1 MFRKS
6 TTQSS
11 LFDAG
16 IYLKDALPEKDWSYI
31 YRDNILPLID
41 EDKFKHLYSP
51 TKGRPNSPIKTMV
64 SLLIFMALEKLVWRI
79 VEFQFPRRIDWMI
92 ATNAQIGTANI
103 DHVTLFK
110 FYQRLEKDEAAIKLF
125 TEITNKFIELCGTS
139 IKKQRTDSFF
149 VHGWLQNL
157 SRYGLFKETI
167 RKFLYT
173 LRKQKQGLYET
184 IKEELS
190 KQYLDKEFDLTE
202 KDNEKA
208 RRRVSE
214 MATDMHKIII
224 AFENHKQ
231 IQHYETFKIL
241 KQVFQQQCEVKQ
253 EPENKD
259 PEIILKDKPDK
270 KAINTPHNPQAQYKR
285 KGKQQVTGDVAFVTE
300 TCDRDNK
307 TQFITDIKVSEISE
321 HDSTQQPKIQERL
334 INNNLTPEKQYADA
348 GFVNGKTIKQSK
360 KSGIDLEGPT
370 SGRSQSFEAYES
382 SERKFDAGDFDTTYD
397 DNSGELIVNKCPE
410 GQAPINQQIS
420 KKTAKLNVHFDQN
433 ICASCPKQNQCPVK
447 VGKRVATYTVT
458 EEEYIGA
465 VRHHQYM
472 SNSAYRKECA
482 IRAGA
487 ESLVSELTRTHGM
500 RKSRHRERK
509 RTELQL
515 IFASLACNVKRF
527 IAHWENYAHFEP
539 KTAYTC
545 A

>member
-6 TTQSS
+6 TAQSS

-16 IYLKDALPEKDWSYI
+16 LYLKDALPENDWSYI

-41 EDKFKHLYSP
+41 EDKFRHLYSQE
-51 TKGRPNSPIKTMV
+51 KGRPNSSIKTMV
-64 SLLIFMALEKLVWRI
+64 SLLIFMGLEKYVWRS

-92 ATNAQIGTANI
+92 ATNAQIGKAYI

-110 FYQRLEKDEAAIKLF
+110 FYQRLEDDETASRLF
-125 TEITNKFIELCGTS
+125 TMITNEFIELCGTS

-149 VHGWLQNL
+149 VHGWLRNL

-173 LRKQKQGLYET
+173 LRKQKQGLYEK
-184 IKEELS
+184 IKGELS
-190 KQYLDKEFDLTE
+190 KEYLDKDFDLTE

-214 MATDMHKIII
+214 MATDMYKIVI

-231 IQHYETFKIL
+231 LKHYETFKIL
-241 KQVFQQQCEVKQ
+241 KQVFQQQCETKQ
-253 EPENKD
+253 KPENKE

-285 KGKQQVTGDVAFVTE
+285 KRKQQVTGDIATVTE
-300 TCDRDNK
+300 TCDKDNK
-307 TQFITDIKVSEISE
+307 TQFITDINLSEISE

-334 INNNLTPEKQYADA
+334 IDKELKPEKQYADA
-348 GFVNGKTIKQSK
+348 GFVNGKTIKKSK
-360 KSGIDLEGPT
+360 ENGIELEGPT
-370 SGRSQSFEAYES
+370 AGRSQSFEAYES
-382 SERKFDAGDFDTTYD
+382 SERIFDAGDFDTTYY
-397 DNSGELIVNKCPE
+397 DNSAELIVNKCPE
-410 GQAPINQQIS
+410 GYEPVSQAKS
-420 KKTAKLNVHFDQN
+420 KKTGKLNVHFDTKT
-433 ICASCPKQNQCPVK
+433 CSACLKKDQCPVRI
-447 VGKRVATYTVT
+447 GKRVTTYTMG

-465 VRHHQYM
+465 ERHHKYM
-472 SNSAYRKECA
+472 SDEEYRKECG

-487 ESLVSELTRTHGM
+487 ESLVSELTRAHGM

-527 IAHWENYAHFEP
+527 IAHWENYGHLELKP
-539 KTAYTC
+539 AYKGV
-545 A
+545 

>member
-16 IYLKDALPEKDWSYI
+16 IYLKDALPENDWSYI
-31 YRDNILPLID
+31 YRDKILPLID

-64 SLLIFMALEKLVWRI
+64 SLLIFMGLEKLVWRI
-79 VEFQFPRRIDWMI
+79 MEFQFPRRIDWMI

-110 FYQRLEKDEAAIKLF
+110 FYQRLEKDETAVKLF
-125 TEITNKFIELCGTS
+125 SEITNKFIELCGTS

-214 MATDMHKIII
+214 MATDMYKIVI

-231 IQHYETFKIL
+231 IKHYETFKIL

-253 EPENKD
+253 KPENKD
-259 PEIILKDKPDK
+259 PEIIIKGKPDK

-300 TCDRDNK
+300 TCDKDNK
-307 TQFITDIKVSEISE
+307 TQFITDIKLSEISE

-334 INNNLTPEKQYADA
+334 IKNGTKPEKQYADA
-348 GFVNGKTIKQSK
+348 GFVNGKTIKESK
-360 KSGIDLEGPT
+360 ENGIELEGPT
-370 SGRSQSFEAYES
+370 AGRSQSFEAYES
-382 SERKFDAGDFDTTYD
+382 SERNFDAGDFDTTYD
-397 DNSGELIVNKCPE
+397 DNNGELIVNKCPE
-410 GQAPINQQIS
+410 GQKAISRNKS
-420 KKTAKLNVHFDQN
+420 KKTGKLKVHFNQE
-433 ICASCPKQNQCPVK
+433 ICAVCPKQNHCPVK
-447 VGKRVATYTVT
+447 VGKRVATYTVN

-465 VRHHQYM
+465 VRHHKYM
-472 SNSAYRKECA
+472 SNSEYRKECA
-482 IRAGA
+482 IRAGV
-487 ESLVSELTRTHGM
+487 ESLVSELTRSHGM

-527 IAHWENYAHFEP
+527 ISHWGNYAHFEP
-539 KTAYTC
+539 KAAYPY

>member
-6 TTQSS
+6 TAQSS
-11 LFDAG
+11 LFDAEH
-16 IYLKDALPEKDWSYI
+16 YLKDALPGNDWSYI
-31 YRDNILPLID
+31 YRDKILLLID
-41 EDKFKHLYSP
+41 EDKFKHLYSQE
-51 TKGRPNSPIKTMV
+51 KGRPNNSIKTMI
-64 SLLIFMALEKLVWRI
+64 SLLIFMGLEKYVWRS

-92 ATNAQIGTANI
+92 ATNAQIGNAFI

-110 FYQRLEKDEAAIKLF
+110 FYQRLENDETAVKLF
-125 TEITNKFIELCGTS
+125 AEITNKFIELCGTS

-173 LRKQKQGLYET
+173 LRKQKQGLYEN
-184 IKEELS
+184 IEGQLS
-190 KQYLDKEFDLTE
+190 KQYLDKDFDLTE

-214 MATDMHKIII
+214 MATDMYKIII

-231 IQHYETFKIL
+231 IKYYETFKIL

-253 EPENKD
+253 EPDNQE

-270 KAINTPHNPQAQYKR
+270 KAINTPHNSQAQYKR
-285 KGKQQVTGDVAFVTE
+285 KGKQQVTGDAAFATE
-300 TCDRDNK
+300 TCDEDNK
-307 TQFITDIKVSEISE
+307 TQFITDIKLSEISE

-334 INNNLTPEKQYADA
+334 INNELKPEKQYADA
-348 GFVNGKTIKQSK
+348 GFVNGKTIKKSK
-360 KSGIDLEGPT
+360 ENDIELEGPT
-370 SGRSQSFEAYES
+370 AGRSQSFEAYES
-382 SERKFDAGDFDTTYD
+382 SERIFDAGDFDTTYD
-397 DNSGELIVNKCPE
+397 DNSAELIVNKCPE
-410 GQAPINQQIS
+410 GHKPVNQEKS
-420 KKTAKLNVHFDQN
+420 KKTGKLKVHFDTK
-433 ICASCPKQNQCPVK
+433 ICSACAKQNQCPIR
-447 VGKRVATYTVT
+447 VGKRVATYSVT

-465 VRHHQYM
+465 ARHHKYM
-472 SNSAYRKECA
+472 SSSEYRKECG

-487 ESLVSELTRTHGM
+487 ESLVSELTRAHGM

-527 IAHWENYAHFEP
+527 IAHWEKYGQSELKPA
-539 KTAYTC
+539 C
-545 A
+545 QCV

>member
-11 LFDAG
+11 LFDVAH
-16 IYLKDALPEKDWSYI
+16 YLKTALPENDWSYI

-41 EDKFKHLYSP
+41 EDKFKHLYSQE
-51 TKGRPNSPIKTMV
+51 KGRPNSSIKTMI
-64 SLLIFMALEKLVWRI
+64 SLLIFMGLEKYVWRT

-92 ATNAQIGTANI
+92 ATNAQIGNAFI

-110 FYQRLEKDEAAIKLF
+110 FYQRLENDETASKLF
-125 TEITNKFIELCGTS
+125 STITIKFIELCGIS

-173 LRKQKQGLYET
+173 LRKQKQGLYED
-184 IKEELS
+184 IKEALS
-190 KQYLDKEFDLTE
+190 KSYLDKDFDLTE

-214 MATDMHKIII
+214 MASDMYKIII

-231 IQHYETFKIL
+231 IKHYETFKIL
-241 KQVFQQQCEVKQ
+241 KQVFEQQCEVKQ
-253 EPENKD
+253 DSDNQAPK
-259 PEIILKDKPDK
+259 IIIKDKPDK

-285 KGKQQVTGDVAFVTE
+285 KGKQQVTGDVAYATE
-300 TCDRDNK
+300 TCDENNK
-307 TQFITDIKVSEISE
+307 TQFITDVKVSEISE

-334 INNNLTPEKQYADA
+334 INNGLKPDKQYADA

-360 KSGIDLEGPT
+360 ENDIELEGPT
-370 SGRSQSFEAYES
+370 AGRSQSFEAYES
-382 SERKFDAGDFDTTYD
+382 SERIFDAGDFDTTYND
-397 DNSGELIVNKCPE
+397 SSNELIVNKCPE
-410 GQAPINQQIS
+410 GHKPVNQEKS
-420 KKTAKLNVHFDQN
+420 KKTGKLIVHFDVE
-433 ICASCPKQNQCPVK
+433 ICNACAKQNQCPIRI
-447 VGKRVATYTVT
+447 GKQVATYTVS

-465 VRHHQYM
+465 TRHHEYM
-472 SNSAYRKECA
+472 NNAEYRKECA

-487 ESLVSELTRTHGM
+487 ESLVSELTRSHGV

-527 IAHWENYAHFEP
+527 IAHWEKYGQSELKP
-539 KTAYTC
+539 AYQC